1 MWKEERNS
9 AVPPFPHQRAA
20 STARAFAVATNQPS
34 LTSVKI
40 TAIAATITTAARN
53 L

>member
-9 AVPPFPHQRAA
+9 AVLPFPHPPATN
-20 STARAFAVATNQPS
+20 TARAFAVATIQPS

-40 TAIAATITTAARN
+40 TAIAATITTPTRN